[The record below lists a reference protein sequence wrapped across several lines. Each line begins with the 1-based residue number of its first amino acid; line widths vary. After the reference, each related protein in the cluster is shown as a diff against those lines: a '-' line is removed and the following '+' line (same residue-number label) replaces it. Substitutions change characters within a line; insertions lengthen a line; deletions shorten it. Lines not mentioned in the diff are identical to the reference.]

1 MFGLY
6 PAGAQWCRQYISPSP
21 GHVLRQRLAE
31 VAGVEAGSMDE
42 PFGPQRGA
50 IIARHHEFLI
60 MAGSVIAENEV
71 VVVPDV
77 QLQNLLW
84 AFNTGHAD
92 QYSSLDLSV
101 LTKGA
106 VDSWE
111 KLLTESNR
119 HFRWTASLVEQAI
132 ANTLKKEQPEQK
144 APPVTATDCDSSIP
158 EIASYADDTW
168 IPVDTYGL
176 EGGASCGL

>member
-6 PAGAQWCRQYISPSP
+6 PAGAQWCRQYISPCP

-50 IIARHHEFLI
+50 IIARHHDFLI
-60 MAGSVIAENEV
+60 MAGSVIAETEV

-92 QYSSLDLSV
+92 QYSSLDLCV

-111 KLLTESNR
+111 KLLAESTR
-119 HFRWTASLVEQAI
+119 HFRWTASLVEHAI
-132 ANTLKKEQPEQK
+132 ANTLNKEQAEQP
-144 APPVTATDCDSSIP
+144 AQPVTVADHDRGIP
-158 EIASYADDTW
+158 EISGYDDDTW
-168 IPVDTYGL
+168 IPVDAYGR